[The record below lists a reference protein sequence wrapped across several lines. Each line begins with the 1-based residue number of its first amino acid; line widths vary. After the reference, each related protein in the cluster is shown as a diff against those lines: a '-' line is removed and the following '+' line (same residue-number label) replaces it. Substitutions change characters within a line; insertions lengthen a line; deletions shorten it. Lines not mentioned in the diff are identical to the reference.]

1 MTDPN
6 FHVFERDGRYFL
18 RDSKS
23 TYDIIAVDAY
33 RPPYIPF
40 HLTTR
45 EFFSDIKNHL
55 NDDGVLAINAGHTLS
70 DYGLVDVLAST
81 MKSVFPNV
89 YVLDVPL
96 RGSAIGNSLVIA
108 TKQPT
113 KIANFKANLQ
123 AANNA
128 TLLQIGDSAE
138 NLREITTSTVVF
150 TDDLAPVEEVVHRIL
165 IHFVLTGQ

>member
-1 MTDPN
+1 
-6 FHVFERDGRYFL
+6 
-18 RDSKS
+18 
-23 TYDIIAVDAY
+23 
-33 RPPYIPF
+33 
-40 HLTTR
+40 
-45 EFFSDIKNHL
+45 
-55 NDDGVLAINAGHTLS
+55 
-70 DYGLVDVLAST
+70 

-123 AANNA
+123 AANNP

-138 NLREITTSTVVF
+138 NLREITASTVVF